1 MEQKKVTQKM
11 IAELAGVSRSMVSL
25 VVNNSQKPIHRETR
39 ERILAIVERYGYK
52 VNPLA
57 LQLRSGKSRF
67 VNIVVSKDSGY
78 QVQRMIEHLEERLSR
93 NGYLVLLSRINPHA
107 EDAPSV
113 LRAFMGFD
121 FAGTIVL
128 DHLFCGYEQNAPVT
142 LARQINRYRNVIFLN
157 RLPVRMKHNFVPID
171 YGRGVREAVRHLH
184 AAGRKR
190 IFLAVNDLDNGP
202 ARGRL
207 EGFKKGLAD
216 VGIKFLRESCWNAD
230 EFGQSYATEEYRIPR
245 SARIYE
251 ELVVNRKADAIIAHN
266 DFWAAPLI
274 KYLKKQQVRVPGD
287 VAVVGYENIRPLCF
301 ACDPELSSISLNIEL
316 LADELVKLL
325 LAGLRDGELPEQP
338 PVRTRFIPRESA

>member
-1 MEQKKVTQKM
+1 MEQTKVTQKM

-171 YGRGVREAVRHLH
+171 YGRGVREAVRHLP
-184 AAGRKR
+184 G
-190 IFLAVNDLDNGP
+190 
-202 ARGRL
+202 
-207 EGFKKGLAD
+207 
-216 VGIKFLRESCWNAD
+216 S
-230 EFGQSYATEEYRIPR
+230 TR
-245 SARIYE
+245 S
-251 ELVVNRKADAIIAHN
+251 
-266 DFWAAPLI
+266 
-274 KYLKKQQVRVPGD
+274 
-287 VAVVGYENIRPLCF
+287 
-301 ACDPELSSISLNIEL
+301 SS
-316 LADELVKLL
+316 
-325 LAGLRDGELPEQP
+325 
-338 PVRTRFIPRESA
+338 

>member
-1 MEQKKVTQKM
+1 MQ
-11 IAELAGVSRSMVSL
+11 R
-25 VVNNSQKPIHRETR
+25 N
-39 ERILAIVERYGYK
+39 
-52 VNPLA
+52 
-57 LQLRSGKSRF
+57 KS
-67 VNIVVSKDSGY
+67 Y
-78 QVQRMIEHLEERLSR
+78 
-93 NGYLVLLSRINPHA
+93 
-107 EDAPSV
+107 
-113 LRAFMGFD
+113 
-121 FAGTIVL
+121 
-128 DHLFCGYEQNAPVT
+128 
-142 LARQINRYRNVIFLN
+142 
-157 RLPVRMKHNFVPID
+157 FVPID

-207 EGFKKGLAD
+207 EGFKEGLAD
-216 VGIKFLRESCWNAD
+216 VGVKFQRESCWNAD
-230 EFGQSYATEEYRIPR
+230 EFGLSYATEEYRIPR

-274 KYLKKQQVRVPGD
+274 KYLKKQQVRIPDD

-316 LADELVKLL
+316 LADELVRLL

>member
-1 MEQKKVTQKM
+1 MEQTKVTQKM

-142 LARQINRYRNVIFLN
+142 LARQINRYRNADGVL
-157 RLPVRMKHNFVPID
+157 D
-171 YGRGVREAVRHLH
+171 DGR
-184 AAGRKR
+184 
-190 IFLAVNDLDNGP
+190 
-202 ARGRL
+202 
-207 EGFKKGLAD
+207 
-216 VGIKFLRESCWNAD
+216 S
-230 EFGQSYATEEYRIPR
+230 
-245 SARIYE
+245 
-251 ELVVNRKADAIIAHN
+251 
-266 DFWAAPLI
+266 
-274 KYLKKQQVRVPGD
+274 
-287 VAVVGYENIRPLCF
+287 
-301 ACDPELSSISLNIEL
+301 
-316 LADELVKLL
+316 
-325 LAGLRDGELPEQP
+325 
-338 PVRTRFIPRESA
+338 